1 MINIDTSFDR
11 AKNSFEPIVSP
22 RRPSIDSI
30 SLLLLPMP
38 SRKPT
43 RNKHLSSDSIRTF
56 IEHFFDRSKD
66 EDDERGVDVH
76 RVTEETN
83 SLQLT
88 KQFVPFRL
96 EQKQNLIRSEVFVVV
111 VFFGIVVVMLIE
123 VLDRSDFGE

>member
-1 MINIDTSFDR
+1 M
-11 AKNSFEPIVSP
+11 
-22 RRPSIDSI
+22 
-30 SLLLLPMP
+30 LMP

-43 RNKHLSSDSIRTF
+43 RNKPVSSDSIRTF

-111 VFFGIVVVMLIE
+111 FFGIVVVMLIE